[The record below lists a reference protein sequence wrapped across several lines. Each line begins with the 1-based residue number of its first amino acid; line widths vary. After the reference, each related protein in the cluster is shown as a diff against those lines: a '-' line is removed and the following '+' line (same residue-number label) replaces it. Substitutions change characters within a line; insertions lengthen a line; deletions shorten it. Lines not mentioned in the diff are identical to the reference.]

1 MSFALDQIFAT
12 ISEPSFPIAAVA
24 TLVAGLLRGF
34 AGFGSAMLMAPLFAI
49 LFGSAEM
56 VATIVAMELAISF
69 HLFPMTRHQ
78 CRWDTVG
85 PMTATACLFMP
96 IGLWLLVSVDRVV
109 IQKAVSGIVAL
120 FAAIMFLGWRWR
132 GRRGLLPAAAVGAI
146 SGTMMATT
154 SVGGPPV
161 LLYMLSGDDPPA
173 VTRAN
178 IIAYYSLTQ
187 ALLIAI
193 VFATGVVGPT
203 TLWRVGVLFPLMLAG
218 SWLGSRLFRDAD
230 ERVYRNV
237 ALAILFAVGLFGLIK

>member
-1 MSFALDQIFAT
+1 MSFALDQLAGIT
-12 ISEPSFPIAAVA
+12 SEPSFPIAAAA

-78 CRWDTVG
+78 CQWAVVG
-85 PMTATACLFMP
+85 PMTIAACLFMP
-96 IGLWLLVSVDRVV
+96 VGLWLLVSVDRMV
-109 IQKAVSGIVAL
+109 IQKTVSAIVAL
-120 FAAIMFLGWRWR
+120 FAAVMFLGWRWR
-132 GRRGLLPAAAVGAI
+132 GRRGLAPTLAVGAI

-178 IIAYYSLTQ
+178 IIAYYSVTQ
-187 ALLIAI
+187 VLLIAI
-193 VFATGVVGPT
+193 VFASGVVGPA
-203 TLWRVGVLFPLMLAG
+203 TLWRAGLLFPLMLAG
-218 SWLGSRLFRDAD
+218 SWLGSRLFRGAD

-237 ALAILFAVGLFGLIK
+237 ALAILFAVGMFGLVK